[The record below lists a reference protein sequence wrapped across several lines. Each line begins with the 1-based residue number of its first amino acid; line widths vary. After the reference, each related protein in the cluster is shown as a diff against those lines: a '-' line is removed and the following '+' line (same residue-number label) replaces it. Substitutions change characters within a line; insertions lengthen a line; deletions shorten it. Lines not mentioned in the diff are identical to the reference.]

1 MDTRTHRV
9 EPGTDVRLRDWD
21 TDGTDDFAGGKKK
34 AKAALAAHSSRL
46 DELQQVL
53 FAEDRHRVLIV
64 LQGMDTSGKDGTVRH
79 VFHGVNPVGVDV
91 ANFKKPNDLELEH
104 DYLWRVHARTP
115 RRGEI
120 MVFNRSHYEDVLV
133 VRVHDLVAPEV
144 WERRY
149 DHLNDFERLLADEG
163 TTIIKLFLHISKDRQ
178 KQRLQARLDNP
189 DKNWKF
195 EHGDIAERKRWDD
208 YVEAYEAVL
217 TRTSTDH
224 APWYVVPSDRK
235 WYRNLV
241 VSTIVNE
248 RLEALE
254 MAYPDPGPG
263 LDKIEIV

>member
-1 MDTRTHRV
+1 MKGAKHLVT
-9 EPGTDVRLRDWD
+9 PGSKVRLSKWD
-21 TDGTDDFAGGKKK
+21 TDGTSAFDGGKKQ
-34 AKAALAAHSSRL
+34 ARAALATHAARL

-91 ANFKKPNDLELEH
+91 ANFKRPNDLELEH

-133 VRVHDLVAPEV
+133 VRVHDLVTPAV
-144 WERRY
+144 WKRRY
-149 DHLNDFERLLADEG
+149 EHINEFERMLADEG
-163 TTIIKLFLHISKDRQ
+163 TTIIKFFLHISKDRQ
-178 KQRLQARLDNP
+178 RRRLQARLDDP

-195 EHGDIAERKRWDD
+195 EHGDIAERRRWDD
-208 YVEAYEAVL
+208 YVKAYEGVL
-217 TRTSTDH
+217 SRTSTDH

-235 WYRNLV
+235 WYRNLL
-241 VSTIVNE
+241 VSTIINE
-248 RLEALE
+248 RLEALD
-254 MAYPDPGPG
+254 MAYPDPAPG
-263 LDKIEIV
+263 LADIEIV